1 MPPAAA
7 WGSPRPDAGP
17 GDALPPSANWTFLLD
32 RTSSRIG
39 VAILGAIALTAGL
52 VGVRQALQHPSRVAA
67 ALPRPALPASLP
79 PVAGATPVPTPSP
92 EDYRHVVV
100 IVLENHSFGSVI
112 GSSQAP
118 YLNSLA
124 QRWSLA
130 SGYSGVSHPSL
141 PNYLAL
147 IGGGT
152 FGVSSDCTGCFVS
165 APSLPDRLDAAGKT
179 WKAYM
184 EGMPAPCYV
193 GSAGEY
199 AQKHDPFI
207 YFNDIRT
214 DPSRCDRIVPYSS
227 LASDFSSPS
236 TAPNFA
242 FVTPNL
248 CNDGHDCPLSTT
260 DTWLSREVP
269 GLLDSPAFAS
279 SPSLLVITYDE
290 GEGGDNRVATILV
303 GSGVRRGYTSPAN
316 YDHYSLLKTIETLWK
331 LPPVGPGDA
340 QAAPMTEFL
349 LNP

>member
-1 MPPAAA
+1 MLA
-7 WGSPRPDAGP
+7 SPRIR
-17 GDALPPSANWTFLLD
+17 L
-32 RTSSRIG
+32 
-39 VAILGAIALTAGL
+39 VAAVTLAVVLTAGL
-52 VGVRQALQHPSRVAA
+52 AGVYRLLPQPGATVAKS
-67 ALPRPALPASLP
+67 LPRPVTNASMP
-79 PVAGATPVPTPSP
+79 PVALATPIPTPSP

-100 IVLENHSFGSVI
+100 IVLENHSFESVI
-112 GSSQAP
+112 GSPQAP

-130 SGYSGVSHPSL
+130 TGYSGVSHPSL
-141 PNYLAL
+141 PNYLAM

-184 EGMPAPCYV
+184 EGMPAPCYM

-207 YFNDIRT
+207 YFNEIRS
-214 DPSRCDRIVPYSS
+214 DPSRCGRIVPFSS

-269 GLLDSPAFAS
+269 GILGSVAFTS
-279 SPSLLVITYDE
+279 SRSLLVITYDE
-290 GEGGDNRVATILV
+290 GEGGSNRVATILV
-303 GSGVRRGYTSPAN
+303 GSGVKQGYTSAVS
-316 YDHYSLLKTIETLWK
+316 YDHYSLLKTIETLWN
-331 LPPVGPGDA
+331 LPPVGSGDA
-340 QAAPMTEFL
+340 QASPMTEFL
-349 LNP
+349 LSP